1 MVSPLNRQLVGGV
14 LSNRFKNASP
24 ISKKSERGE
33 RMQLVFHR
41 SVSVVKRL
49 RAGEDPQARKEIN

>member
-24 ISKKSERGE
+24 ISKKSDMGE
-33 RMQLVFHR
+33 KMQSVFHR
-41 SVSVVKRL
+41 SVSVVKRS
-49 RAGEDPQARKEIN
+49 RAGCR